1 MYTFLLHLS
10 AMLVLA
16 EGGAKVRANE
26 RRQAIWHSLCRHRQ
40 MTMNDLVAEYKTCRA
55 TILRDISVLS
65 LSYPIVTIR
74 GNGGGVKLADWYE
87 PGKQKL
93 TPAQTDLLLRLSSTL
108 TGADAHIMHSI
119 LSQYADPTHKRKLN
133 LDK

>member
-1 MYTFLLHLS
+1 
-10 AMLVLA
+10 
-16 EGGAKVRANE
+16 
-26 RRQAIWHSLCRHRQ
+26 

-65 LSYPIVTIR
+65 LSYPIITIR
-74 GNGGGVKLADWYE
+74 GNGEGVKLADWYE

-108 TGADAHIMHSI
+108 TGTDAHIMHSI
-119 LSQYADPTHKRKLN
+119 LWQYADPTHKRKLN

>member
-1 MYTFLLHLS
+1 MIWWQNTKLVGQHSSEILAFYLCLTQSLL
-10 AMLVLA
+10 
-16 EGGAKVRANE
+16 
-26 RRQAIWHSLCRHRQ
+26 
-40 MTMNDLVAEYKTCRA
+40 
-55 TILRDISVLS
+55 SV
-65 LSYPIVTIR
+65 VTE
-74 GNGGGVKLADWYE
+74 GVKLADWYE